1 MSETLRRLY
10 FERFDYGDC
19 GRSVASPKICGGSKM
34 FDFKTHNTTL
44 FGIPPHKAQMTIC
57 YRNLGVH
64 GPLSTTLS
72 TPMDCRVSRLNIW
85 RMQKSFHSVLV
96 LNVFSLERMIFQE
109 GPINILHRV
118 AESQR
123 VVVFL
128 VDKNYSNSESPIKSF
143 FISHS

>member
-1 MSETLRRLY
+1 
-10 FERFDYGDC
+10 
-19 GRSVASPKICGGSKM
+19 
-34 FDFKTHNTTL
+34 
-44 FGIPPHKAQMTIC
+44 
-57 YRNLGVH
+57 
-64 GPLSTTLS
+64 
-72 TPMDCRVSRLNIW
+72 
-85 RMQKSFHSVLV
+85 
-96 LNVFSLERMIFQE
+96 MIFQE